1 MEKELE
7 CKVFTDDFN
16 ALMDKAIEMGA
27 KMIAHE
33 IQDNI
38 LIESND
44 FDLIN
49 NSDYLRI
56 RITEDIFNNKT
67 KKYLTYKKRINDTN
81 VRHYD
86 EYTIE
91 FDNEENLK
99 QILRFVK
106 LDKQSSSKKERKSFE
121 FMGARLDFDRWDED
135 FYPYPY
141 LEIEVKNE
149 EHLTQIINKLG
160 IRKDQISTESISELR
175 LKLHE
180 I

>member
-67 KKYLTYKKRINDTN
+67 KKYLTYKKKINDTN
-81 VRHYD
+81 VRH
-86 EYTIE
+86 
-91 FDNEENLK
+91 
-99 QILRFVK
+99 
-106 LDKQSSSKKERKSFE
+106 
-121 FMGARLDFDRWDED
+121 
-135 FYPYPY
+135 
-141 LEIEVKNE
+141 
-149 EHLTQIINKLG
+149 
-160 IRKDQISTESISELR
+160 
-175 LKLHE
+175 
-180 I
+180 

>member
-91 FDNEENLK
+91 
-99 QILRFVK
+99 
-106 LDKQSSSKKERKSFE
+106 
-121 FMGARLDFDRWDED
+121 
-135 FYPYPY
+135 
-141 LEIEVKNE
+141 
-149 EHLTQIINKLG
+149 
-160 IRKDQISTESISELR
+160 
-175 LKLHE
+175 
-180 I
+180 